1 MAGRAQNLV
10 HRSGVLVAV
19 GGITFTLA
27 FGLLLW
33 FTRGEREALQR
44 IPAPADT
51 IDLARK
57 AASMRRLQFRADSI
71 LADVSPPRRYTPRA
85 VAVADSARLIPGG
98 ADSTRTPVDS
108 NTTQGV
114 APSDAASPFSLALP
128 AAVAIPDSIKI
139 AVAALSAR
147 LERAQNAPL
156 AASWRSLAADP
167 LLQQDARVRALADS
181 LADAERTRNEYD
193 AVGGVDP
200 IYLELSSRVT
210 AYGRAIE
217 RSALQRIGALLEE
230 ATTVGPVV
238 TTRVGPTAEERARR
252 FVADSARYVTARAR
266 RDAAA
271 EVSDSVAAL
280 LAVQRRAALQG
291 DSSRVRAQRRVD
303 ALAPPL
309 AMLTASAAAAVGLA
323 LLVAILLE
331 VRAPRLAD
339 DREVTSQARVPVLL
353 SIRETDASTPDALTS
368 AFSQLVFD
376 LEASLVSTRTLLV
389 VSDDGV
395 LAARTAARMAE
406 RLGYNGRSV
415 RIVSPRQGTAR
426 MTTRVRRRATP
437 TATQAVLVQPE
448 RSQGVA
454 WTGEFF
460 LESVSTDTITVR
472 AGTLDDVRPALA
484 AGEQDTQVVLVV
496 RIGSTPTMWLS
507 RARAEIHRTPNSSAL
522 GVVIWAPGIEDSD
535 PIQFALDTALQR
547 AMDAAPAP
555 AAR

>member
-1 MAGRAQNLV
+1 MAGRVQNLV

-71 LADVSPPRRYTPRA
+71 LADVSPPRRYTPRT
-85 VAVADSARLIPGG
+85 VAVADSARLSPGG
-98 ADSTRTPVDS
+98 SDSTRTPVDS
-108 NTTQGV
+108 NATQGV
-114 APSDAASPFSLALP
+114 APSNAASPFSLALP
-128 AAVAIPDSIKI
+128 AAVAIPDSVKI
-139 AVAALSAR
+139 VVAALSAR

-238 TTRVGPTAEERARR
+238 ATRVGPTAEERARR

-280 LAVQRRAALQG
+280 LAVQRSAALQR
-291 DSSRVRAQRRVD
+291 DSSRARAQRRVD

-460 LESVSTDTITVR
+460 LESVSSDTITVR